1 MLILKFI
8 PDFVFYLLFFGG
20 LAAFLIVSA
29 SRKIPNQQLLK
40 TSTGIIIA
48 AGIFFIGAVQDNNAW
63 LARVRELEQKVQ
75 QAEAQS
81 RQVNTEVVEKV
92 VYKTQVLRERGRETT
107 KFIDR
112 EVVKYDT
119 TCVIPEAFI
128 ASHNRSAEV
137 PK

>member
-8 PDFVFYLLFFGG
+8 PDALFYLTFFAG
-20 LAAFLIVSA
+20 LIAFLLVSTN
-29 SRKIPNQQLLK
+29 SKIPNQQLFK
-40 TSTGIIIA
+40 TSALIIIA
-48 AGIFFIGAVQDNNAW
+48 ASIFFMGAVQDNNAW

-81 RQVNTEVVEKV
+81 KQVNTEVIEKV

-119 TCVIPEAFI
+119 TCVIPEAFV

-137 PK
+137 PR